1 MNGRRSVGGRSGR
14 PLSSALS
21 RFLGGG
27 PASAPKYT
35 VAIKGPDRRLLDTAI
50 PKVVITKDAIYWYD
64 GPPDP
69 EAEVDLIAMI
79 RQMLR
84 TALLAGFVVEGFRP
98 ARLGGYPGAMYG

>member
-1 MNGRRSVGGRSGR
+1 
-14 PLSSALS
+14 
-21 RFLGGG
+21 
-27 PASAPKYT
+27 
-35 VAIKGPDRRLLDTAI
+35 
-50 PKVVITKDAIYWYD
+50 VITKDASYWYD